1 MWIRRDFAGGEY
13 GEFFVAELTLR
24 HRVLGP
30 VKLGG
35 SDVQARRCGLTEH
48 TGIRAHAHRDT
59 LGTEDLGQGLRGR
72 QVRECREQAPFRF
85 RHAGTL
91 PNERC
96 FYNAH
101 FTQGWSP
108 EAPVLSIRQLCRSF
122 REGGRIHRVL
132 EGLDADIGAG
142 ERVAVMGRSGSGK
155 STLLNLI
162 SGIDRADSGAVRIGE
177 LEVSALGEPERTLFR
192 RAHIGF
198 VYQFFNLIPT
208 LDVAENVRLVLELN
222 GVRGRAA
229 RERSVAALSDV
240 GLRARA
246 HSAIDAL
253 SGGEQQ
259 RVAIAR
265 ALVHAPKLLLADE
278 PTGNLDDATAGEVLP
293 VLLRLIR
300 ERGTTLVIVTHDE
313 ALTGTADRVLELRE
327 GRLHPRSEPHRPS
340 AP

>member
-1 MWIRRDFAGGEY
+1 
-13 GEFFVAELTLR
+13 
-24 HRVLGP
+24 
-30 VKLGG
+30 
-35 SDVQARRCGLTEH
+35 
-48 TGIRAHAHRDT
+48 
-59 LGTEDLGQGLRGR
+59 
-72 QVRECREQAPFRF
+72 
-85 RHAGTL
+85 
-91 PNERC
+91 
-96 FYNAH
+96 
-101 FTQGWSP
+101 
-108 EAPVLSIRQLCRSF
+108 VLSIRQLRRSF
-122 REGGRIHRVL
+122 REGERIHRVL
-132 EGLDADIGAG
+132 DGLDAQIASG

-162 SGIDRADSGAVRIGE
+162 SGIDRADSGAVHIDG
-177 LEVSALGEPERTLFR
+177 LEVTALGEPARTLFR

-229 RERSVAALSDV
+229 GERSLAALADV

-278 PTGNLDDATAGEVLP
+278 PTGNLDDVTAQEVLP
-293 VLLRLIR
+293 ALLGLTRA
-300 ERGTTLVIVTHDE
+300 RGTTLVMVTHDE
-313 ALTGTADRVLELRE
+313 TLAGAADRVLELRE
-327 GRLHPRSEPHRPS
+327 GQLHERRR
-340 AP
+340 AQTTAR